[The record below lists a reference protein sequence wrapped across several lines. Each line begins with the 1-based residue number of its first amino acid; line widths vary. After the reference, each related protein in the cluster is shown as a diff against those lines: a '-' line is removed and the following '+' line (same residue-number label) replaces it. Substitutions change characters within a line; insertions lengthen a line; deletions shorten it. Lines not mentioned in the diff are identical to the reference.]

1 MCIICV
7 QYELGK
13 LTKKEAINNLKEVLL
28 FNKDKEHAQEV
39 LDDLTIVKEI
49 PSDVWLEATDGSKN
63 G

>member
-49 PSDVWLEATDGSKN
+49 PSDVWLEVTNGSKN

>member
-49 PSDVWLEATDGSKN
+49 PSDVWLEVTDGSKN

>member
-28 FNKDKEHAQEV
+28 FSKDAQHAKEA
-39 LDDLTIVKEI
+39 LNDLTIVKEI
-49 PSDVWLEATDGSKN
+49 PIDVWLEATDGSKN